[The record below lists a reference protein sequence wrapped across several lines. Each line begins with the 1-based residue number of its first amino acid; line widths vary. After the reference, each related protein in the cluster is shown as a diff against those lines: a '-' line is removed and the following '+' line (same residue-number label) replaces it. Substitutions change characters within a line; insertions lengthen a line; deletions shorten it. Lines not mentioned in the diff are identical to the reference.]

1 MMNIYML
8 VILLFLVGLIC
19 FLYSSKVA
27 SVWFDKLMFDI
38 YLMYSKEANYIF
50 FMYPPKL
57 DAIYDIK
64 TKKLRVTKTKEV
76 FDEKTLKTKEFT
88 TTINYDD
95 LSKLHYSL
103 KNIRKVFMRLT
114 TMKLKSNR
122 EFFPDRFLLTGEVA
136 DDNFCSH
143 EIIYHIKSLSKGD
156 QRNSIV
162 MEVKVKDVIFD
173 IESCIDLWFW
183 IWVTDP
189 KGKCCKSDFVKNNY
203 TEQDL
208 ANINRIC
215 TEKLPSNVK
224 STTLTTLILRQ
235 FYNDIK

>member
-1 MMNIYML
+1 MMNIYAL
-8 VILLFLVGLIC
+8 VILLFIVGLIC

-27 SVWFDKLMFDI
+27 SVWFDELMFNI
-38 YLMYSKEANYIF
+38 NLMYIEGANYIF
-50 FMYPPKL
+50 FKYPPKL

-64 TKKLRVTKTKEV
+64 TKKLRVTKTKTV
-76 FDEKTLKTKEFT
+76 FDEKTLKMKEFA

-103 KNIRKVFMRLT
+103 KKIRKVFMRLT
-114 TMKLKSNR
+114 TMKLKSDR
-122 EFFPDRFLLTGEVA
+122 EFFPNKFLLTGEVV
-136 DDNFCSH
+136 DNNFCSH

-183 IWVTDP
+183 IWATDP
-189 KGKCCKSDFVKNNY
+189 KWKCYKSDFGKNNY
-203 TEQDL
+203 IEQDL

-224 STTLTTLILRQ
+224 STTLIVRQ